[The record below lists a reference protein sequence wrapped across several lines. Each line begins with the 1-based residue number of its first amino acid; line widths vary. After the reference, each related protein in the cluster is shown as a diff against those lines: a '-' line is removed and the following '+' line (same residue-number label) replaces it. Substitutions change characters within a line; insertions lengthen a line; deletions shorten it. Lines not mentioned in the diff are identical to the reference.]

1 MAENNTKKQLKLKI
15 VTPAGTVL
23 DVFCNSV
30 RLTLPC
36 DENGSGGG
44 SLGIRPGHLPAM
56 ISVGSGRITAFGSD
70 SSKIAEHSVGEGF
83 ATVADDVVTVLTS
96 KA

>member
-1 MAENNTKKQLKLKI
+1 
-15 VTPAGTVL
+15 
-23 DVFCNSV
+23 
-30 RLTLPC
+30 
-36 DENGSGGG
+36 
-44 SLGIRPGHLPAM
+44 M